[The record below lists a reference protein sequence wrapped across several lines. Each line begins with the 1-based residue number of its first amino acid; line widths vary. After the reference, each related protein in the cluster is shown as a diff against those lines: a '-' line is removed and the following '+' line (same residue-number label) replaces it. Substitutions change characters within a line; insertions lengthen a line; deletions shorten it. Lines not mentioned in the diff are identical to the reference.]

1 MPLHPIT
8 PLIDSSHSL
17 LRPLAF
23 LPPTPCSDLPSS
35 LPLTKTLFSPYSPTH
50 LLSVSES
57 RISTPEPSQPLV
69 QLPLPLVEDLSG
81 IPKGSFLSFLQ
92 YQFPSVNEEIL
103 TLFLPEPI
111 SSNNRELKFAISSTY
126 FLKEILLF
134 SNPIFIEDEKH
145 IFEKKNSCDIDKGL
159 VTEGTKTDRKNVPC
173 PFFTCFSYFK
183 SVSLFRDHCSS
194 FHPDFPIIFSFSLT
208 KFQTDEK
215 GILVNFMNSLY
226 KTNSYKSK
234 YSPEGRKSNN
244 KKTTNIF
251 TCNNLGNKFNCPSF
265 FKFIKSSNNFDI
277 TVSFSLV
284 HNHSEYT
291 RKSLP
296 ANIRT
301 ELRAILENYEKTLI

>member
-1 MPLHPIT
+1 M
-8 PLIDSSHSL
+8 
-17 LRPLAF
+17 
-23 LPPTPCSDLPSS
+23 
-35 LPLTKTLFSPYSPTH
+35 
-50 LLSVSES
+50 
-57 RISTPEPSQPLV
+57 
-69 QLPLPLVEDLSG
+69 
-81 IPKGSFLSFLQ
+81 
-92 YQFPSVNEEIL
+92 NEEIL

-111 SSNNRELKFAISSTY
+111 SSNNREIKFTISSTY

-134 SNPIFIEDEKH
+134 SNPIFIENEKH

-159 VTEGTKTDRKNVPC
+159 VTEGTKTDRKNFPC

-215 GILVNFMNSLY
+215 GILVDFMNSLY

-265 FKFIKSSNNFDI
+265 FKFIKSSNNFDF

-301 ELRAILENYEKTLI
+301 ELRAILENYEKHTYIDNLEKKDILLKTTRKKLSQLTNDPDAIYAIITKRYLNAQLASISNYLERPSNFITLFMSAIENINLGDLQLEKLSEITILVAPKIIKTKSLIPKK